1 MEKVKLRLKLL
12 VSYLENGDVKK
23 ARENYQQMAEQLG
36 GSEFNKGYAKAI
48 NGMVTSI
55 EKNDRD
61 SIITKIISKEVD
73 KRDLKKLL
81 LESTKR
87 VSSHFITEEEKG
99 YETAWIDALNLFVE
113 RAGA

>member
-1 MEKVKLRLKLL
+1 MEKARLRLKLL
-12 VSYLENGDVKK
+12 ISYLENGDVKK
-23 ARENYQQMAEQLG
+23 ARENYQQIAEHLG
-36 GSEFNKGYAKAI
+36 DSEFNKGYAKAI

-61 SIITKIISKEVD
+61 SIITKILSKEVD

-87 VSSHFITEEEKG
+87 VSAQFITDDEKG
-99 YETAWIDALNLFVE
+99 YETAWVDALTLFVE